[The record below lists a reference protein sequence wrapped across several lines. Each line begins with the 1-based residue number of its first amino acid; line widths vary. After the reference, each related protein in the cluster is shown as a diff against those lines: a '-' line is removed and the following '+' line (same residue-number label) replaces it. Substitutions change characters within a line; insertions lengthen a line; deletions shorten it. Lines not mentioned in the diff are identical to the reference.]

1 MTQADLG
8 THQTLLQYEGLT
20 QVIKNSKAKI
30 SEDGVKGLGLILAGS
45 IIYKPKP
52 DF

>member
-1 MTQADLG
+1 MTKADLG
-8 THQTLLQYEGLT
+8 THQTLQYDGLT
-20 QVIKNSKAKI
+20 QVIKKSKAKI
-30 SEDGVKGLGLILAGS
+30 SEDGVKGLGLILGGS